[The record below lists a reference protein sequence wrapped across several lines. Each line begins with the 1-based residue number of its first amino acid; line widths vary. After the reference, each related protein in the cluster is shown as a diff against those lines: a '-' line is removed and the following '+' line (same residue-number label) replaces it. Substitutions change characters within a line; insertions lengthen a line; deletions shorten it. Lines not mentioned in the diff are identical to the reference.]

1 MDALN
6 KNDFALIILLY
17 HFCFIICTLNF
28 YRMTAAIGYFTG
40 INRIFQ
46 D

>member
-17 HFCFIICTLNF
+17 HFCFIICTLNLDCV
-28 YRMTAAIGYFTG
+28 AATIDNFTG

>member
-17 HFCFIICTLNF
+17 HFCFIICTLNLDCV
-28 YRMTAAIGYFTG
+28 AATIGYFTG